1 MGSGS
6 LQPIYRSK
14 PILQMGRSG
23 LEMERGWPHTGKPH
37 LSEGLHLFPWDR
49 KEILAVTGQLGL
61 HPSSQQIWVC
71 GFFAS
76 KHRGYTWSPTVCR
89 DLTYICL
96 SFLDREES
104 DTIVILILKITRG

>member
-1 MGSGS
+1 M
-6 LQPIYRSK
+6 
-14 PILQMGRSG
+14 
-23 LEMERGWPHTGKPH
+23 
-37 LSEGLHLFPWDR
+37 
-49 KEILAVTGQLGL
+49 TGQLGL

-104 DTIVILILKITRG
+104 DTIVILILKITRGWKLRVGTGLPKDTQLRGCSTEI